1 MFSFTKIIVAKY
13 KIFNGLFCLLE
24 IIAAVIALPCFAN
37 AGFLVF
43 DNPSDANFNQLL
55 GINDGRVIVGN
66 FGANLAADLTPSN
79 GYILVPLSHYS
90 AENFMING
98 SPAAQTKV
106 TALNDRQIP
115 QITGYY
121 TDGATGFTHGFL
133 DIEGVQLTVDDP
145 AGVAGIAT
153 PVQKLLG
160 INNNQKAVGYWT
172 DNGGNAHGFLVLIAP
187 KTHVLTFVE
196 VGPNYFPGAVA
207 TKVIGITDSHTIC
220 GYWTDASNNSHGFY
234 APIGGKATSFDVPF
248 NGKPAKSTEV
258 YGCNDIGQIVGA
270 FTDAVANVHGFYS
283 HGFTFYS
290 FDAPGSKQITALGV
304 KGTVINGVNNWGALV
319 GYFSDGSKVHGFVN
333 YLLPNGPE

>member
-106 TALNDRQIP
+106 TAINDRQIP

-145 AGVAGIAT
+145 AGVASIAT

-160 INNNQKAVGYWT
+160 INNNQKAVGY
-172 DNGGNAHGFLVLIAP
+172 
-187 KTHVLTFVE
+187 
-196 VGPNYFPGAVA
+196 
-207 TKVIGITDSHTIC
+207 
-220 GYWTDASNNSHGFY
+220 ASNNSHGFY
-234 APIGGKATSFDVPF
+234 APIGGKATSFDGPF

-283 HGFTFYS
+283 HGFTFHS

-304 KGTVINGVNNWGALV
+304 KGTVVNGVNNWGALV